1 MRKVSG
7 RIPRSMTPTVR
18 DSLLAG
24 ALCGAIGVFSAA
36 VLLGASRSPDPT
48 EAAGV
53 FPPWWS
59 RQAVLSAAGRAG
71 VIRDL
76 GAVPFIVVIH
86 DPAGQAQARLRA
98 AGALFSVGPAGSF
111 ACGS

>member
-1 MRKVSG
+1 
-7 RIPRSMTPTVR
+7 MTPKVR
-18 DSLLAG
+18 DSLLVC
-24 ALCGAIGVFSAA
+24 ALCGGMGVMSAV
-36 VLLGASRSPDPT
+36 VLLASSRAPDPT
-48 EAAGV
+48 VAAGI

-59 RQAVLSAAGRAG
+59 HEAVLAAAGQAG

-76 GAVPFIVVIH
+76 GAVPFIVVIR
-86 DPAGQAQARLRA
+86 DPAGQAQTRLRD

>member
-1 MRKVSG
+1 MTSKV
-7 RIPRSMTPTVR
+7 RE
-18 DSLLAG
+18 SLLAC
-24 ALCGAIGVFSAA
+24 ALCGGIGVMSAG
-36 VLLGASRSPDPT
+36 VLLAGSRAPDPT

-59 RQAVLSAAGRAG
+59 QDAVLAAAGQAG

-86 DPAGQAQARLRA
+86 DPAGRAQARLQA